1 MATLVPCIPPN
12 PDISGIGVRTAI
24 YAQNLLCFL
33 PVIVHLSDGTISAD
47 ELDGIKDQSIGMLA
61 IAFAIL
67 ISTIIQ
73 AKSSGNNPT
82 ITNYHA
88 AIVLDLSWIN
98 NTSTWIWFLLFVHH
112 RTQRQDLPASAS
124 WKEWYKILRE
134 PLVKLFKRESS
145 VNRLRM
151 RRVPRTVMP
160 FRARVSNV
168 ALRLWDFYSK
178 ESVLTLGSLHLTV
191 MATIGLWL
199 WSDPKHFGTSVEC
212 DPALTIIGQGVPLS
226 SRPLRIGSLIMYT
239 LVLFPGL
246 NLLPPFIFFLA
257 LHIGYNKL
265 RRTLNSLFTSDKGQ
279 TMPHE
284 LKVPARTDLL
294 VASLVFL
301 VAFNV
306 IFIFDI
312 ERTLQR
318 NKGNQ
323 LAEDDEW
330 GFGQVLALLLLVVPL
345 KDAYGS
351 FQTIWEKL
359 QGDEKRFTELFRRD
373 CQSQSIL
380 DELKALDAGSRVII
394 TALDG
399 VGDLLHLAAACGKQD
414 LVQFLLDRGIS
425 VDAKG
430 DYGTAL
436 CAAFAHGRNEMIE
449 YLLGLDPQPGF
460 GPDGPFGGP
469 LHIAVLAGQFK
480 TVNKFI
486 DAGNGQEARKSE
498 CEAWIPWN
506 R

>member
-1 MATLVPCIPPN
+1 MATPIPCIPPN

-33 PVIVHLSDGTISAD
+33 PVIVHLWDGTISAD

-112 RTQRQDLPASAS
+112 RTRHPDLPALAS
-124 WKEWYKILRE
+124 WKAWYKILRE
-134 PLVKLFKRESS
+134 PLVKLFKLDSS
-145 VNRLRM
+145 VNKCRPPW
-151 RRVPRTVMP
+151 VPRP
-160 FRARVSNV
+160 SFRARISDV
-168 ALRLWDFYSK
+168 ALRLWHFCSK
-178 ESVLTLGSLHLTV
+178 ESVLTLGSLHLTI

-199 WSDPKHFGTSVEC
+199 WSHPTHFGTNVQC
-212 DPALTIIGQGVPLS
+212 DPSLTIIGKGVLFS

-239 LVLFPGL
+239 LILLPGL
-246 NLLPPFIFFLA
+246 NLLPPFIFFLV

-265 RRTLNSLFTSDKGQ
+265 RRTLTSFPTSNNGGATSDEGQ
-279 TMPHE
+279 TTPGQ
-284 LKVPARTDLL
+284 LKAPACTHLL

-312 ERTLQR
+312 ERTLRR

-351 FQTIWEKL
+351 FQAIWEKL
-359 QGDEKRFTELFRRD
+359 RGDEKRLTELFRRD
-373 CQSQSIL
+373 CQAQSIL
-380 DELKALDAGSRVII
+380 DELKALAAVSRVKIKDI
-394 TALDG
+394 HD
-399 VGDLLHLAAACGKQD
+399 VGSLLHLAAACGKQD
-414 LVQFLLDRGIS
+414 LVQWLLDEGIS
-425 VDAKG
+425 VDAEG
-430 DYGTAL
+430 EQAML
-436 CAAFAHGRNEMIE
+436 C
-449 YLLGLDPQPGF
+449 L
-460 GPDGPFGGP
+460 
-469 LHIAVLAGQFK
+469 
-480 TVNKFI
+480 
-486 DAGNGQEARKSE
+486 
-498 CEAWIPWN
+498 
-506 R
+506 

>member
-1 MATLVPCIPPN
+1 MTTPIPGPCIPPN

-33 PVIVHLSDGTISAD
+33 PVIVHLWDGTISAD

-73 AKSSGNNPT
+73 AKSSGHNPT

-112 RTQRQDLPASAS
+112 RTRRPDLPASAS
-124 WKEWYKILRE
+124 WKAWYKILRE
-134 PLVKLFKRESS
+134 PLVKLFKLDSS
-145 VNRLRM
+145 VINK
-151 RRVPRTVMP
+151 RRPPLARFPRRRP
-160 FRARVSNV
+160 SFRARVSDVAARISDV
-168 ALRLWDFYSK
+168 ALRLWHFCSK

-199 WSDPKHFGTSVEC
+199 WSHPTHFGTNVPC
-212 DPALTIIGQGVPLS
+212 DPSLTIIGQGVPFS

-239 LVLFPGL
+239 LILFPGL
-246 NLLPPFIFFLA
+246 NLLPPFIFFLV

-265 RRTLNSLFTSDKGQ
+265 QPTPTSLSTSAH
-279 TMPHE
+279 THI
-284 LKVPARTDLL
+284 L
-294 VASLVFL
+294 VAALVFL

-312 ERTLQR
+312 ERTLR
-318 NKGNQ
+318 HNKGKQ

-351 FQTIWEKL
+351 FQAIWERL
-359 QGDEKRFTELFRRD
+359 RGDEKRFTELFRRD
-373 CQSQSIL
+373 CQAQSIL
-380 DELKALDAGSRVII
+380 DELKA
-394 TALDG
+394 
-399 VGDLLHLAAACGKQD
+399 
-414 LVQFLLDRGIS
+414 
-425 VDAKG
+425 
-430 DYGTAL
+430 
-436 CAAFAHGRNEMIE
+436 
-449 YLLGLDPQPGF
+449 
-460 GPDGPFGGP
+460 
-469 LHIAVLAGQFK
+469 
-480 TVNKFI
+480 
-486 DAGNGQEARKSE
+486 
-498 CEAWIPWN
+498 
-506 R
+506 